1 MLSFLDVV
9 TSSSLLK
16 LVRGFTAPLA
26 APKGKKKQKAEAEDM
41 DIDDNDA
48 AERSAPPAS
57 SMTTTECC
65 IVINNLADLLQHF
78 GIRDQPDIVRAVIE
92 TLAHVTRHC
101 SAGVSNVAFHAY
113 DCLAFC
119 ACVSLAATTASRFT
133 SHCCHSELHLKKA

>member
-16 LVRGFTAPLA
+16 LVRGLAAPSA

-48 AERSAPPAS
+48 AERSTPPAS
-57 SMTTTECC
+57 SMTTQECC

-101 SAGVSNVAFHAY
+101 PAGVSHFAVCAY
-113 DCLAFC
+113 DCLMFY
-119 ACVSLAATTASRFT
+119 ACVCLAATTPSALT
-133 SHCCHSELHLKKA
+133 CLCCHLKLHLQKA

>member
-1 MLSFLDVV
+1 VLSFLDVV

-16 LVRGFTAPLA
+16 LVRGLTASSA

-41 DIDDNDA
+41 NIDDNDT
-48 AERSAPPAS
+48 AERSAPPAG
-57 SMTTTECC
+57 SMTTQECC

-101 SAGVSNVAFHAY
+101 SAGVSLCI
-113 DCLAFC
+113 CLC
-119 ACVSLAATTASRFT
+119 MCLSCCDHMITTHDVKSLLS
-133 SHCCHSELHLKKA
+133 LKVHLKEA

>member
-57 SMTTTECC
+57 SMTTQECC

-92 TLAHVTRHC
+92 TLVHVTRHC
-101 SAGVSNVAFHAY
+101 SAGASRV
-113 DCLAFC
+113 AFC
-119 ACVSLAATTASRFT
+119 AYDF
-133 SHCCHSELHLKKA
+133 LHAVHVFVLLRLHHHDPQVIAVT

>member
-41 DIDDNDA
+41 DIDDNDTA
-48 AERSAPPAS
+48 DRSAPPAS
-57 SMTTTECC
+57 SMTTQECC

-78 GIRDQPDIVRAVIE
+78 GIRDQPDIVHAVIE

-101 SAGVSNVAFHAY
+101 SAGASRV
-113 DCLAFC
+113 AFC
-119 ACVSLAATTASRFT
+119 AYDF
-133 SHCCHSELHLKKA
+133 LHAVHVFVLLRLHHHDPQVIAVT

>member
-1 MLSFLDVV
+1 VLSFLDVV

-16 LVRGFTAPLA
+16 LVRGLTASSA

-41 DIDDNDA
+41 NIDDNDT
-48 AERSAPPAS
+48 AERSAPPAG
-57 SMTTTECC
+57 SMTTQECC

-101 SAGVSNVAFHAY
+101 SAGVSHVAFRAY
-113 DCLAFC
+113 DFL
-119 ACVSLAATTASRFT
+119 
-133 SHCCHSELHLKKA
+133 HSVHVFVLLQLHHHDSPVIAVT